1 MSTVFERSGGF
12 SKVRRVVADFYD
24 GVLASPR
31 LQPYFAG
38 ANMERLIDHQ
48 TKFVAWV
55 MDGPVTFNDE
65 TLRRAHA
72 GLGIGHD
79 DFMEIAEL
87 LREAMEDNGI
97 APGDVDHVVRAIMRR
112 EPLIVADTGGGS

>member
-1 MSTVFERSGGF
+1 MGTVFERCGGF
-12 SKVRRVVADFYD
+12 ARVRRVVADFYD

-31 LQPYFAG
+31 LQPYFGG
-38 ANMERLIDHQ
+38 ADMERLIDHQ

-72 GLGIGHD
+72 QLGITHD
-79 DFMEIAEL
+79 DFTEIVEL
-87 LREAMEDNGI
+87 LQEAMEDNGL
-97 APGDVDHVVRAIMRR
+97 AAADVDHVLRAVMRR
-112 EPLIVADTGGGS
+112 EPLIVGDSGEAS